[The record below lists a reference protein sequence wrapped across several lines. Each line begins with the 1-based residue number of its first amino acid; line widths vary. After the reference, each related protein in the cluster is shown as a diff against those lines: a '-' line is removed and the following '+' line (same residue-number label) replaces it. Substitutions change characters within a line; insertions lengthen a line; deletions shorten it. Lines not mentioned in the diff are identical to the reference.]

1 MTHLVICG
9 MMTHMCIDAKTLAV
23 KGFGYEC
30 TIIADACATVDL
42 HFHGHSVP
50 AEHVH
55 HAFLSALDSTYAS
68 VLSCEEYLAMIDC
81 SGL

>member
-1 MTHLVICG
+1 
-9 MMTHMCIDAKTLAV
+9 MMNHMCIGATTRTA

-30 TIIADACATVDL
+30 TVIADAYVTADL
-42 HFHGHSVP
+42 HFHNHSVP
-50 AEHVH
+50 AEHVY

-68 VLSCEEYLAMIDC
+68 VLSYEEYLAMIDC

>member
-30 TIIADACATVDL
+30 TIIADCATAIL
-42 HFHGHSVP
+42 
-50 AEHVH
+50 
-55 HAFLSALDSTYAS
+55 
-68 VLSCEEYLAMIDC
+68 YLPSMCIPRF
-81 SGL
+81 